1 MNHKQYNIGLALS
14 GGGVRGFAHI
24 GALRALEDVGIKPD
38 IIAGVSAGSI
48 VASFYAAG
56 MSADEIFE
64 IFDNIDIS
72 KFLQFDISKSGFLK
86 LDKFKKFI
94 AQNLP
99 VENIEQLAL
108 PAIIAATDITEQQEK
123 AFTTGNIAERVIASC
138 SIPLIFKP
146 VKIDGTYYVD
156 GGVMHN
162 LPSYYLRPLCDT
174 VIGINVSPSKL
185 GPIKM
190 NVRSLA
196 YRTYKMMTMRNVSA
210 DKQLCDLLVDIVSIQ
225 GHSTFDTKA
234 ATKIAQKGYFETMKI
249 LKNSPLVDELTRGQ
263 ENKRTRRQED
273 KKTRKQED
281 KKTRGQEDKRT
292 RKQENKR

>member
-1 MNHKQYNIGLALS
+1 MENKKYNIGLALS

-48 VASFYAAG
+48 VAAFYAAG

-64 IFDNIDIS
+64 LFGSIDMS
-72 KFLQFDISKSGFLK
+72 QFLQVDISKSGFLK
-86 LDKFKKFI
+86 LDKFKRFI
-94 AQNLP
+94 AKNLP
-99 VENIEQLAL
+99 VENIEQLTL
-108 PAIIAATDITEQQEK
+108 PTIIAATDIEQQHEM
-123 AFTTGNIAERVIASC
+123 AFTSGGIAERVVASC
-138 SIPLIFKP
+138 SIPLVFKP
-146 VKIDGTYYVD
+146 VKIDNTYYAD

-162 LPSYYLRPLCDT
+162 LPSYYLRPLCNK

-196 YRTYKMMTMRNVSA
+196 YRTYKIMTMRNVEA
-210 DKQLCDLLVDIVSIQ
+210 DKLLCDQLVDIVSIQ

-234 ATKIAQKGYFETMKI
+234 ARKIAQKGYFETMKI
-249 LKNSPLVDELTRGQ
+249 LKNSQLINKLTS
-263 ENKRTRRQED
+263 RQG
-273 KKTRKQED
+273 TS
-281 KKTRGQEDKRT
+281 
-292 RKQENKR
+292 